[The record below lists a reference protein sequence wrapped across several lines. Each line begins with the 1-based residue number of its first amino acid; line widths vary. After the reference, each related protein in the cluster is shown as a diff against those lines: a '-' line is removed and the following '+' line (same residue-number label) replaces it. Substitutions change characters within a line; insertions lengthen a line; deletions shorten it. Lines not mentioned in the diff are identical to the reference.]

1 MTENYQKEIVQQ
13 IIRSLLHIQLL
24 RIINDKPTWGYQIK
38 KHVEAEFS
46 IKLRHGALY
55 PALNLLEQKGLV
67 ASSSQLVGRRLRK
80 VYTLTEN
87 GKMYLQQYFLVLQSQ
102 LSSTNVGKDEQR
114 QN

>member
-38 KHVEAEFS
+38 KHVEADFN

-55 PALNLLEQKGLV
+55 LTLNLLEQKGFLKCTTE
-67 ASSSQLVGRRLRK
+67 QKGRRPRK
-80 VYTLTEN
+80 VYAVTAD
-87 GKMYLQQYFLVLQSQ
+87 GKAYLNTYNTIMKELL
-102 LSSTNVGKDEQR
+102 G
-114 QN
+114 